1 MSTHNAPTVSDR
13 PVALVSG
20 GSRGLGR
27 AICVR
32 LAQLG
37 YQVALGS
44 RDVARGR
51 KVAAELASS
60 GLEVEAVELDVAR
73 DASVSAAAAWL
84 ENSYGR
90 CDAVVNNAAI
100 HYDKDALASA
110 ADLGVIHEALETN
123 LFGAWR
129 VTLALLP
136 LLRGAPHP
144 RVVNVSSDGG
154 SLALMTGGVPA
165 YRVSKAALNALTRLL
180 ADELAGEGILV
191 NAIDPGVTA
200 TDMSGHRGRPPEE
213 SAAHVVWGVTLPD
226 DGVTGGYFRDRR
238 VLPW

>member
-1 MSTHNAPTVSDR
+1 MPDR
-13 PVALVSG
+13 PVALVTG
-20 GSRGLGR
+20 GNRGLGR

-32 LAQLG
+32 LAEVG
-37 YQVALGS
+37 FQVALGS
-44 RDVARGR
+44 RNLERGR
-51 KVAAELASS
+51 EVAAELA
-60 GLEVEAVELDVAR
+60 GAGVDVRAVELDVAQ
-73 DASVSAAAAWL
+73 DASAAAAAAWL
-84 ENSYGR
+84 EGTYGR

-100 HYDKDALASA
+100 HYDRDARASS
-110 ADLGVIHEALETN
+110 ADLAVIREALETN

-136 LLRGAPHP
+136 LLRRAPHP

-191 NAIDPGVTA
+191 NAVDPGMTA
-200 TDMSGHRGRPPEE
+200 TTMSDQRGRTPEE
-213 SAAHVVWGVTLPD
+213 SASQVVWGVTLPD
-226 DGVTGGYFRDRR
+226 DGVTGGFFHDRR
-238 VLPW
+238 ILPW